1 MPNFPRCD
9 LGVVGDVDE
18 KVHCDLSFPV
28 SLGVLSGLMD
38 EFSLRFL
45 LSSKSFVAIT
55 AAALNA
61 DRSVFAVIAVIYPV
75 VGAIT
80 VRASLNRGGFFG

>member
-1 MPNFPRCD
+1 
-9 LGVVGDVDE
+9 
-18 KVHCDLSFPV
+18 
-28 SLGVLSGLMD
+28 MD
-38 EFSLRFL
+38 EFSFYFL

-55 AAALNA
+55 TAALNT

-80 VRASLNRGGFFG
+80 VGALLNWSGFLG